1 MQLRRDCV
9 MDTKSKN
16 KKITIRFSKK
26 MKTAMQTAL
35 IKSGYGLRGK
45 SRWLRESI
53 VTFLQQPNFIDYVE
67 NGIDKN
73 QAELTEVEAF
83 YLDSEVILLIRNA
96 SIKIRE
102 MHPLFEGVQ
111 SSLVRAGVVYR
122 LMLK

>member
-1 MQLRRDCV
+1 